1 MTATLLVI
9 GSVFFQ
15 LLALGYA
22 IWFGIRDDD
31 LCDGASWS
39 IYKAMLFSGLALT
52 LAAKSGGMG
61 Q

>member
-1 MTATLLVI
+1 MNATLLVI

-22 IWFGIRDDD
+22 IWFGILDDD
-31 LCDGASWS
+31 LCDGASSS